1 MLSSIPE
8 EKQSEIILFPND
20 IRGGRRTRRKRRTR
34 RTRRIIRTIRNKKQR
49 KRTKRRGGG
58 PGQSTLLAVI
68 LLTLV
73 GVSNGKKYFMTAC
86 AGNTCRSPMA
96 EAYLKDLVSDPNT
109 VSSFG
114 VNVRVPNS
122 PMAPLTEKIALDI
135 CKGNE
140 ECIIDVKNHKSK
152 SFDLTLVNNILNDP
166 ENTLQIIPMDS
177 KTANGVKDLL
187 RTSGLND
194 DKLSRITVGANCDT
208 NGVCEYESAE
218 APDPFFARGTRFENK
233 AYYNTS
239 KGLSEFIP
247 AKVLQ
252 QTPNPQFFNRNPK
265 YKTQKNN
272 FNSGR

>member
-1 MLSSIPE
+1 MKKSL
-8 EKQSEIILFPND
+8 
-20 IRGGRRTRRKRRTR
+20 KRQPKRF
-34 RTRRIIRTIRNKKQR
+34 KKTR

-73 GVSNGKKYFMTAC
+73 GVSSGKKYYMTAC

-96 EAYLKDLVSDPNT
+96 EAYLKDLVSDPNS

-135 CKGNE
+135 CNGNE
-140 ECIIDVKNHKSK
+140 ECIIGVKNHKSK
-152 SFDLTLVNNILNDP
+152 PFDLTLVNNILNDP

-177 KTANGVKDLL
+177 KTANGVKELL
-187 RTSGLND
+187 RTSGLTD
-194 DKLSRITVGANCDT
+194 EELSRITVGANCDT

-218 APDPFFARGTRFENK
+218 APDPFFARGTRFEK
-233 AYYNTS
+233 QAYGNTS
-239 KGLSEFIP
+239 GILSNFM
-247 AKVLQ
+247 ANSVLQ
-252 QTPNPQFFNRNPK
+252 QTPKRQFNSYVPNS
-265 YKTQKNN
+265 KTR
-272 FNSGR
+272 NSGR

>member
-1 MLSSIPE
+1 MKKSL
-8 EKQSEIILFPND
+8 KRQS
-20 IRGGRRTRRKRRTR
+20 KRF
-34 RTRRIIRTIRNKKQR
+34 KKTR

-73 GVSNGKKYFMTAC
+73 GVSSGKKYYMTAC

-96 EAYLKDLVSDPNT
+96 EAYLKDLVSDPNS

-135 CKGNE
+135 CNGNE
-140 ECIIDVKNHKSK
+140 ECIIGVKNHKSK
-152 SFDLTLVNNILNDP
+152 PFDLTLVNNILNDP

-177 KTANGVKDLL
+177 KTANGVKELL
-187 RTSGLND
+187 RTSGLTD
-194 DKLSRITVGANCDT
+194 DKLLRITVGANCDS

-218 APDPFFARGTRFENK
+218 APDPFFARLTPFETE

-239 KGLSEFIP
+239 RDLSKFIP
-247 AKVLQ
+247 KKVLQ
-252 QTPNPQFFNRNPK
+252 QTPNPN
-265 YKTQKNN
+265 YKTQKNKNN

>member
-1 MLSSIPE
+1 MKKSL
-8 EKQSEIILFPND
+8 KRQS
-20 IRGGRRTRRKRRTR
+20 KRF
-34 RTRRIIRTIRNKKQR
+34 KKTR

-73 GVSNGKKYFMTAC
+73 GVSIGKKYYMTAC

-96 EAYLKDLVSDPNT
+96 EAYLKDLVSDPNS

-135 CKGNE
+135 CNGNE
-140 ECIIDVKNHKSK
+140 ECIIGVKNHKSK
-152 SFDLTLVNNILNDP
+152 PFDLTLVNNILNDP

-177 KTANGVKDLL
+177 KTANGVKEIL

-194 DKLSRITVGANCDT
+194 DKLLRITVGANCDS

-218 APDPFFARGTRFENK
+218 APDPFFTRGTPFEPE

-239 KGLSEFIP
+239 QQLLKFIP
-247 AKVLQ
+247 DKVLR
-252 QTPNPQFFNRNPK
+252 QTPNPN
-265 YKTQKNN
+265 YKTQKNKYN

>member
-1 MLSSIPE
+1 MKKSL
-8 EKQSEIILFPND
+8 
-20 IRGGRRTRRKRRTR
+20 KRQPKRF
-34 RTRRIIRTIRNKKQR
+34 KKTR

-73 GVSNGKKYFMTAC
+73 GVSSGKKYYMTAC

-96 EAYLKDLVSDPNT
+96 EAYLKDLVSDPNS

-114 VNVRVPNS
+114 INVRVPNS

-135 CKGNE
+135 CNGNE
-140 ECIIDVKNHKSK
+140 ECIIGVKNHKSK

-177 KTANGVKDLL
+177 KTANGVKELL

-194 DKLSRITVGANCDT
+194 DKLLRITVGANCDS

-218 APDPFFARGTRFENK
+218 APDPFFTRGTQFEPK

-239 KGLSEFIP
+239 SQLLNFIP
-247 AKVLQ
+247 KKVLQ
-252 QTPNPQFFNRNPK
+252 QTPNPN
-265 YKTQKNN
+265 YKTQKNKNN